1 MSGLKEK
8 YKKYVNKKTNY
19 KAWYT
24 FFYGFFF
31 LLGKTLFP
39 GKALGLEHLPQSGGY
54 VLAFNHR
61 SWKDVPLSFYAIPG
75 YRHFVGKEEHYNNAF
90 ARFLFPKMGAIAV
103 DRENIDLS
111 TIRRVASVLKK
122 GEVLGI
128 FPEGTRNRDENG
140 DMLQFKNGAAFF
152 AMQARVPVVP
162 VSIYKK
168 PRFFRRNYLYI
179 GEPVDVNEYI
189 AGGPINS
196 DKVSACGAAVRDAME
211 KTKAEL
217 TAIMEKGT
225 YGKERKAE
233 KKRMKAAK
241 KAAARAARMMVGRD
255 GKDL

>member
-122 GEVLGI
+122 AKCSVFSPRARVTATRTATCCSSKTARRSLQCRHV
-128 FPEGTRNRDENG
+128 FPSFPSIYIRNRG
-140 DMLQFKNGAAFF
+140 SSAA
-152 AMQARVPVVP
+152 
-162 VSIYKK
+162 ITC
-168 PRFFRRNYLYI
+168 I
-179 GEPVDVNEYI
+179 
-189 AGGPINS
+189 
-196 DKVSACGAAVRDAME
+196 
-211 KTKAEL
+211 
-217 TAIMEKGT
+217 
-225 YGKERKAE
+225 
-233 KKRMKAAK
+233 
-241 KAAARAARMMVGRD
+241 
-255 GKDL
+255 